1 MVTDDRDFG
10 LPSEFADDVLDL
22 VDQIP
27 EGKVATYGDVAELV
41 GRGGPRAVG
50 TVMARYGSDVP
61 WWRVIR
67 AGGYPP
73 QGLEDEAVMAGMS
86 REWFRERLRSAHNL
100 RIGGASG
107 VRDQREWVRQNL
119 VQHRFL

>member
-73 QGLEDEAVMAGMS
+73 QGLEDEAVARW
-86 REWFRERLRSAHNL
+86 REEATPLV
-100 RIGGASG
+100 GGALGRRVDLARARWSG
-107 VRDQREWVRQNL
+107 PVA
-119 VQHRFL
+119 

>member
-1 MVTDDRDFG
+1 VVTGERDFG
-10 LPSEFADDVLDL
+10 LPSDFADDVLDL

-27 EGKVATYGDVAELV
+27 EGKVATYGDLARIL
-41 GRGGPRAVG
+41 GRGGARGVG

-73 QGLEDEAVMAGMS
+73 QGLEEEAVGRW
-86 REWFRERLRSAHNL
+86 REESTPLV
-100 RIGGASG
+100 GGPLGRRVDLTTARWEG
-107 VRDQREWVRQNL
+107 PDA
-119 VQHRFL
+119 